1 MNTALN
7 SQTLTVNGARLWA
20 SLMEMA
26 KIGATPKGGV
36 KRIALTGED
45 KAGRDQFVDWCKAQK
60 LAVTIDQMGNIF
72 ARRAGRDPGLPNE
85 TAPVNRG
92 NDLRGALQGIAP

>member
-7 SQTLTVNGARLWA
+7 PQTLTVNGARLWA

-36 KRIALTGED
+36 KRIALTVED

-60 LAVTIDQMGNIF
+60 LAHD
-72 ARRAGRDPGLPNE
+72 
-85 TAPVNRG
+85 
-92 NDLRGALQGIAP
+92 